1 MCSAWV
7 RMHFVGSSTLTGH
20 SAKSSVAG
28 IVGPGRCPPLLYSL
42 MSSPRQSLPL
52 LGAIDPALGQPRRLC
67 AAASLHATHPC
78 TGLGLARQP
87 SRVQL
92 PLRCVAW
99 IPGLPHTVQPS
110 EIGRAHV

>member
-78 TGLGLARQP
+78 TGLGLRSEEHTSELQ
-87 SRVQL
+87 SRGHLVCRL
-92 PLRCVAW
+92 L
-99 IPGLPHTVQPS
+99 LETKNTF
-110 EIGRAHV
+110 

>member
-7 RMHFVGSSTLTGH
+7 RMHFVGSSTLTRH

-42 MSSPRQSLPL
+42 MSSPRQLLPL

-78 TGLGLARQP
+78 TALGLVRQP
-87 SRVQL
+87 PRGPSVCRGLQSTR
-92 PLRCVAW
+92 PA
-99 IPGLPHTVQPS
+99 IPGVRTHSSV
-110 EIGRAHV
+110 